1 MSEPNTRR
9 DQLRSNMKRHQTAHM
24 TRVPHNPTDAPST
37 SGGYSQ
43 GLEIP
48 TPGRLLYISG
58 QIPEGAD
65 GEKPGSFHDQCHQVW
80 QNIKAVLCSAGMTTA
95 DLVKVTTFLSSRD
108 YRTENSEI
116 RREHLDGADPA
127 LTVIITGIYDDNWLL
142 EIEAIAHQPA

>member
-1 MSEPNTRR
+1 MTEQTDEATNAE
-9 DQLRSNMKRHQTAHM
+9 QHQTDPM

-43 GLEIP
+43 GLEVS

-58 QIPEGAD
+58 QIPESGD
-65 GEKPGSFHDQCHQVW
+65 GDTPSSFQDQCHQVW
-80 QNIKAVLCSAGMTTA
+80 QNIKSVLTSAGMTTE
-95 DLVKVTTFLSSRD
+95 DLIKVTTFLSSRD
-108 YRTENSEI
+108 YRAENSEI

-142 EIEAIAHQPA
+142 EIEAIAHQST